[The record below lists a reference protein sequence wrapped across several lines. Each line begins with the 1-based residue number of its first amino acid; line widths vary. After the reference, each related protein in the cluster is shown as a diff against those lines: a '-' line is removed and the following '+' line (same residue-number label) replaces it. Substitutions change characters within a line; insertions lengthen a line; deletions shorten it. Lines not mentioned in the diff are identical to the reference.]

1 MLILV
6 LVLVVLVLVFFFVVV
21 FFVIVLAGLKLRVPG
36 NLVVVRFPADD
47 VEVPGE
53 AIVTAVHRKDSA
65 AGIGHR
71 VSPQFDHAFETTFRR
86 TLGDTGGDRV
96 DHSAHRAAAVQQ
108 RRRAAENLD
117 LPGYRRVD
125 ADGVIHAHR
134 GDIHGIEAVLH
145 GSHARA
151 CESANDR
158 PGGSSAEIG
167 RTDPELTGK
176 RLTQIGAGD
185 SLKRLFAN
193 D

>member
-1 MLILV
+1 MLV
-6 LVLVVLVLVFFFVVV
+6 LVLVVLIFVFFFVVV
-21 FFVIVLAGLKLRVPG
+21 FFVVIVLAGLKLRVTG

-71 VSPQFDHAFETTFRR
+71 VSPQFDHAFKAILRR

-117 LPGYRRVD
+117 LPGNRRVD

-145 GSHARA
+145 GPHARA

-167 RTDPELTGK
+167 RTDPELAGE